1 MPLTRRQFVHRSL
14 LIGTGAVVGA
24 ASVRVVQAHADARG
38 VVDAGA
44 TGRVAVDTASATT
57 LDIGYAPV
65 NVTGRRRMAVAVN
78 GSVPGP
84 VLRWQ
89 EGQPVTI
96 RVRNHLPDAA
106 TSIHWH
112 GVLVPADMDG
122 VPGLSFPG
130 IPPGGTFDYRFTPR
144 QRGTYW
150 YHAHSGYQEQQGLY
164 GAVVIEPAAPSPA
177 PYDREHVI
185 LLSDWS
191 DESPT
196 RIAARLRQA
205 PGYYNHRQRTHGT
218 LLRDI
223 RARGLRST
231 LSERAMWARMRMSAS
246 DLADVTGE
254 TYTFTVNGR
263 PPSRPW
269 TGAWATGEVLR
280 LRLING
286 SSMTY
291 FDVRI
296 PGLPLR
302 VIAADGQEVRPVDV
316 EELRV
321 APGETFD
328 VLVTPGAAPAYC
340 LFAQTMD
347 RSGAAVGAL
356 TRDPDARPEVPALDP
371 RPILGMADMAMSTEE
386 MKDMAGMDMPDME
399 MPRPVHH
406 PRSER
411 HSVYVDMQAE
421 MPMSRLA
428 DPGVGL
434 RDDGRRALVYADLVS
449 LRPLE
454 APTPTRTIEL
464 HLTGN
469 MERYLWAFD
478 GVPYHEATPI
488 RLALGERVRFVL
500 VNDTMMAHPI
510 HLHGLWS
517 DLEDAREQVVARK
530 HTIDMPPGSRRSF
543 CVTAD
548 APGRWALHCHLL
560 YHMHGGMFR
569 EVWVG
574 ESPDGPAVATH
585 EAHR

>member
-14 LIGTGAVVGA
+14 LVGAGAVAGA
-24 ASVRVVQAHADARG
+24 ASVRALQAHAGSDGAA
-38 VVDAGA
+38 DAGEIE
-44 TGRVAVDTASATT
+44 RVAIDTPSATT
-57 LDIGYAPV
+57 LDISYAPV
-65 NVTGRRRMAVAVN
+65 SVTGRRRMAVAVN

-89 EGQPVTI
+89 EGQPVII

-144 QRGTYW
+144 QSGTYW

-164 GAVVIEPAAPSPA
+164 GAIVIEPAAPSPVH
-177 PYDREHVI
+177 YDREHVV

-191 DESPT
+191 DEPPA
-196 RIAARLRQA
+196 RIAARLRQS
-205 PGYYNHRQRTHGT
+205 PGYYNHRQRTLGT

-223 RARGLRST
+223 RAHGLTST

-254 TYTFTVNGR
+254 TYTFTMNGC

-269 TGAWATGEVLR
+269 TGGWTTGEVLR
-280 LRLING
+280 LRVING

-328 VLVTPGAAPAYC
+328 VLVTPGTEPAYC
-340 LFAQTMD
+340 LFAQAMD

-356 TRDPDARPEVPALDP
+356 SRDPGARPQVPALDP
-371 RPILGMADMAMSTEE
+371 RPILSMADMAMSTEE

-406 PRSER
+406 PRTER
-411 HSVYVDMQAE
+411 RSVYVDMRAE

-449 LRPLE
+449 LRPLD
-454 APTPTRTIEL
+454 APAPTRTIEL

-543 CVTAD
+543 CVTAE

-569 EVWVG
+569 EVWVE
-574 ESPDGPAVATH
+574 ESPDGPVVSAH
-585 EAHR
+585 ESHR